1 MNNLLLPGQQLNIND
16 RLMPPTGR
24 TVLIMQSDGNLV
36 LYRTDNGSALWSS
49 NTCGQP
55 VTHAIMQADG
65 NFVCYDANGH
75 AHWATGTNG
84 NPGAQLLIQD
94 DGNLVV
100 YGPRQIPLW
109 ASNTVQTWPPAVP
122 VTHSPVTPGAAP
134 VTNSPPT
141 PVPVTVTTVTVT
153 PGVAIT
159 GTPSNPSISLPPI
172 TPPPSGIALVGAR
185 GSIFNSN
192 SFDINIVNLERAIR
206 QQTGLTDN
214 NQLRAAIYAK
224 LVKIAGTSNRTPDEQ
239 AVADWLAQQVK
250 NTRVEAARLALA
262 EYDKWNSD
270 PWAYNPPEGYGFP
283 AYAIPA
289 PGSPVWYASTPN
301 PPVLADTSWASFF
314 ADIIS
319 NNGWSPLNNP
329 LLTKGQTSTST
340 SVENI
345 IGFPTFGTALAYQKL
360 YGSADGVRVFA
371 ETTAYLLS
379 SSPSFDLAAL
389 IGGPAAQTVRLTYLE
404 QIAPYSARN
413 LKALVP
419 EILKIGAGRVPVPVV
434 PGDEKTALPDFVRS
448 FENDELLDF
457 AKAITVGDLL
467 GNFVATFV
475 LSAALQALIG
485 EVISIITKADLRPKL
500 MANFEEQQS
509 APLPDLSNL
518 FYYDIDHV
526 DPKTGAVVRYLTSD
540 DDQPTDPV
548 GLERRMG
555 SGEAHRAFLLAT
567 L

>member
-24 TVLIMQSDGNLV
+24 TVLTMQSDGNLV
-36 LYRTDNGSALWSS
+36 LYRVDNGSALWSS

-122 VTHSPVTPGAAP
+122 VTQSPA
-134 VTNSPPT
+134 T
-141 PVPVTVTTVTVT
+141 PVPVTTVPVTVTVT

-159 GTPSNPSISLPPI
+159 GTPSNPSISLPPT

-185 GSIFNSN
+185 GSLFSSGSDMSVI
-192 SFDINIVNLERAIR
+192 NLERAIR

-224 LVKIAGTSNRTPDEQ
+224 LVAIATASNRTPDEQ

-262 EYDKWNSD
+262 EHDKWNYD
-270 PWAYNPPEGYGFP
+270 PWDYRPPEGYGFP
-283 AYAIPA
+283 TYAIPA
-289 PGSPVWYASTPN
+289 RGSIWWATSTPN
-301 PPVLADTSWASFF
+301 PPVLADTSWQSFF
-314 ADIIS
+314 ADIVS

-329 LLTKGQTSTST
+329 LLTKGQTSTSK
-340 SVENI
+340 SIENM
-345 IGFPTFGTALAYQKL
+345 IGFPAFGTALAYQKL
-360 YGSADGVRVFA
+360 YGSADGARVFA
-371 ETTAYLLS
+371 ETSAYLLGS
-379 SSPSFDLAAL
+379 QSFDLAAL
-389 IGGPAAQTVRLTYLE
+389 LGGPAAQTVRLTYLQ
-404 QIAPYSARN
+404 QIAPYSYRN
-413 LKALVP
+413 LNALVP
-419 EILKIGAGRVPVPVV
+419 EILKIGAGRVPVP
-434 PGDEKTALPDFVRS
+434 TADNPSSADLVKS
-448 FENDELLDF
+448 LGNDELLE
-457 AKAITVGDLL
+457 AARAITVGEAL

-475 LSAALQALIG
+475 LSVALQALIG
-485 EVISIITKADLRPKL
+485 EVTSLITKVDLRTTLTNNLSDK
-500 MANFEEQQS
+500 QS
-509 APLPDLSNL
+509 AQLPDLSNL
-518 FYYDIDHV
+518 FYYDMGHV
-526 DPKTGAVVRYLTSD
+526 DPTTGQAVWYLESE

-555 SGEAHRAFLLAT
+555 SAEAHRAFLLAT

>member
-1 MNNLLLPGQQLNIND
+1 MTNLLLPGQQLNIND

-24 TVLIMQSDGNLV
+24 TFLIMQSDGNLV
-36 LYRTDNGSALWSS
+36 LYRVDNGAALFSS
-49 NTCGQP
+49 NTWGQP
-55 VTHAIMQADG
+55 VTHAVMQDDG

-122 VTHSPVTPGAAP
+122 VTQSPA
-134 VTNSPPT
+134 T
-141 PVPVTVTTVTVT
+141 PVPVTTVPVTVTVT

-159 GTPSNPSISLPPI
+159 GTPSKPSISLPPT

-185 GSIFNSN
+185 GSLFSN
-192 SFDINIVNLERAIR
+192 SFDMPMINLERAIR

-224 LVKIAGTSNRTPDEQ
+224 LVAIAGTPNRTPDEQ
-239 AVADWLAQQVK
+239 AVANWLVQQVK

-262 EYDKWNSD
+262 EYDKWTYD
-270 PWAYNPPEGYGFP
+270 PWDYTPPEGYGFP

-289 PGSPVWYASTPN
+289 RGSTMWATSSPN
-301 PPVLADTSWASFF
+301 PPVLANTSWQSFF
-314 ADIIS
+314 ADIVS

-329 LLTKGQTSTST
+329 LLTKGQTSTSK
-340 SVENI
+340 SIENM

-360 YGSADGVRVFA
+360 YGSPDGVKAFV
-371 ETTAYLLS
+371 TSAYLLS
-379 SSPSFDLAAL
+379 SQSFDLAAL
-389 IGGPAAQTVRLTYLE
+389 LGGPAAQTVRLTYLD
-404 QIAPYSARN
+404 QLAPYSYRN
-413 LKALVP
+413 LNAVVQQM
-419 EILKIGAGRVPVPVV
+419 LKIRAGGVPVPAGANPTAAEYVKSL
-434 PGDEKTALPDFVRS
+434 GSDECLEVARAV
-448 FENDELLDF
+448 
-457 AKAITVGDLL
+457 TVGEAL

-475 LSAALQALIG
+475 LSVALQALIG

-500 MANFEEQQS
+500 AANFQEQQS
-509 APLPDLSNL
+509 APLPDPSNL
-518 FYYDIDHV
+518 FYYDFGHGV
-526 DPKTGAVVRYLTSD
+526 DAKTGGVVYYLAGD